1 MIISFFN
8 DTVYSVG
15 IDYSNH
21 PDLVIQENVENF
33 DPYKNIAILENG
45 KIKIIPKP
53 EEEKVETEAE
63 KFERIFK
70 KICSP
75 EIILNS
81 ETDHEIL
88 EWVEFS
94 DTAIGDVI
102 ATKVFFDE
110 KTGKWNPHGQMAMM
124 AKTIADPSYKETEEV
139 QNKMKSINDIRVFF
153 GLVAFRS
160 IK

>member
-1 MIISFFN
+1 MFAFIKNQKIIAISSF
-8 DTVYSVG
+8 
-15 IDYSNH
+15 
-21 PDLVIQENVENF
+21 VINENF
-33 DPYKNIAILENG
+33 DEMLEFSEEIQNPYFDGSQIIEAP
-45 KIKIIPKP
+45 KI
-53 EEEKVETEAE
+53 ETEQE

-124 AKTIADPSYKETEEV
+124 AKTIADPSYKATEEV
-139 QNKMKSINDIRVFF
+139 QNKMKSINDIRLFF